1 MKMMMPWYY
10 GNYGTDL
17 FGGWGMIA
25 MMFFGGFFF
34 ILVVVGGIVLV
45 WWLINQAGRTTI
57 MPPGAAPKEDEALEI
72 LKKRY
77 AKGEIDKEEYEA
89 KKKDLTG

>member
-1 MKMMMPWYY
+1 MMMPWYSGY
-10 GNYGTDL
+10 GYGTDL

-25 MMFFGGFFF
+25 MIIFGGFFF
-34 ILVVVGGIVLV
+34 LLVVVGGIVLI
-45 WWLINQAGRTTI
+45 WWLMSQTGRTTI
-57 MPPGAAPKEDEALEI
+57 LPPGAAKEDEALEI

-77 AKGEIDKEEYEA
+77 AKGEIDKAEFEA

>member
-1 MKMMMPWYY
+1 MMMPWYY
-10 GNYGTDL
+10 GGYGTDL

-34 ILVVVGGIVLV
+34 ILIVIGGIVLV
-45 WWLINQAGRTTI
+45 WWLVSQASKGVI
-57 MPPGAAPKEDEALEI
+57 PPGGAPREENALEI

-77 AKGEIDKEEYEA
+77 ARGEIDKAEYEA
-89 KKKDLTG
+89 KKKDLGG